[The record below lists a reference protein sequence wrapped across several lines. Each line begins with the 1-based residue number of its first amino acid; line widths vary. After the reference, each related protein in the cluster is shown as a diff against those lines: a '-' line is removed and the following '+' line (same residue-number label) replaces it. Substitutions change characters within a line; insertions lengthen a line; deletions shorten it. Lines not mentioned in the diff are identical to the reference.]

1 MAERPLTR
9 RVPTVLAMAFLA
21 ACGESAGP
29 TVRHVAAMQIV
40 SGDAQQAV
48 VGTQLPAPLVIKAVD
63 AAGAPVSGQSVNFHV
78 VAGGGSVFAGSS
90 NTNVDGIAQ
99 ERWTLGTSTA
109 DSQRVEARA
118 VDNVT
123 GAPITFAV
131 FKAEALAGAPASVSS
146 VVGDQSAAVQ
156 TAVANPPAVRVTDS
170 YNNPVPGIAVAFAV
184 ATGGGSVS
192 DPSRTTNGSG
202 VATLTS
208 WTLGSV
214 VGTNILT
221 ATVTGFPP
229 VTFTAT
235 ATPGAAATLV
245 FFVQPSGVAP
255 GFITPWVR
263 VAVQDAFGNMVPA
276 ATDVVTVALGA
287 NPGGGTLSGTLTVAA
302 NGGIATFWDL
312 WIDRSGSGYTLTAS
326 AAGLSGVTSGPFTVT
341 LVPFA
346 AVSAGY
352 AHTCGIST
360 TGAAYCWGDN
370 EAGELGNGKY
380 PSHVGF
386 PLGLVVGGVSFAAV
400 DAGNFHT
407 CGVTAAGAAYC
418 WGNNREGE
426 LGDGTTTNSSSPVR
440 VAGGLSFAAVSA
452 GGGHTCGVTTASAA
466 YCWGPSTPVLVT
478 GSLSFAEVSA
488 GYLHTCGVRATGAA
502 YCWGDNGSGQLGDGT
517 TTSTASPVPVAGSVS
532 FAAVSAG
539 YDHTCGITAAGAAYC
554 WGRNDVGQ
562 LGDGTTTDR
571 SSPILVAGGISFAAV
586 SAGHAHTCGVAVAGA
601 AYCWGGGG
609 QLGDGTTTNRSSPV
623 LVTGGISFAAVSAGY
638 AHTCGVTAAGVAY
651 CWGYNGYGQLGARI
665 PGPYYDYSSSP
676 VRVVG
681 SGP

>member
-302 NGGIATFWDL
+302 NGGIATCWDL

-407 CGVTAAGAAYC
+407 CGVTAAG
-418 WGNNREGE
+418 
-426 LGDGTTTNSSSPVR
+426 
-440 VAGGLSFAAVSA
+440 
-452 GGGHTCGVTTASAA
+452 AA